1 MKRWKVEYSVLP
13 IEGEPI
19 DDSFIVESFDIG
31 EVFRWGKEQLAEKYP
46 PETVREVVIWDIG
59 IMNNYVFTQ
68 ETAEACVDIPA
79 EDEWSVHVL
88 MEESNFSVDYET
100 GDSPEPEK
108 IRVVFRGL
116 KQHVEHLR
124 SLYQEEKG

>member
-13 IEGEPI
+13 VEGEPI
-19 DDSFIVESFDIG
+19 DDSFIVESSDIG
-31 EVFRWGKEQLAEKYP
+31 EVFRWSKEQLAEKYP
-46 PETVREVVIWDIG
+46 PDTVREVVIWDIG

-68 ETAEACVDIPA
+68 EAAEACVDIPA
-79 EDEWSVHVL
+79 EDEWSVHAL
-88 MEESNFSVDYET
+88 MEESNLSVDYET